1 MRRSGSRPV
10 AAASAETAARHS
22 LNSRPRSFIS
32 FTVRGNSQSRSMP
45 LNPKV
50 RATVMVELM
59 KVARAAALAAMREKS
74 VELELELAPPME
86 MRVATLERRVLVN
99 VARFVPVEFE
109 TTSSS

>member
-1 MRRSGSRPV
+1 
-10 AAASAETAARHS
+10 
-22 LNSRPRSFIS
+22 
-32 FTVRGNSQSRSMP
+32 MP

-74 VELELELAPPME
+74 VELELAPPME